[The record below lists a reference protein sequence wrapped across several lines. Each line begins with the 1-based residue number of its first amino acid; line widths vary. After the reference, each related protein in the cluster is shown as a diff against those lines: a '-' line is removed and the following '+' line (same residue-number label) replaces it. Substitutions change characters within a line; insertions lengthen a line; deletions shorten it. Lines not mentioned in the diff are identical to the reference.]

1 MRFVEGRRGNGGDE
15 ERNNRKSKC
24 DGAKDNFKFLV
35 LSGLQ
40 EKRART
46 QSKEG
51 GRGKPKEAGRYK

>member
-24 DGAKDNFKFLV
+24 DNFKFLV

-46 QSKEG
+46 QSKGG
-51 GRGKPKEAGRYK
+51 GRVETQRGGTL